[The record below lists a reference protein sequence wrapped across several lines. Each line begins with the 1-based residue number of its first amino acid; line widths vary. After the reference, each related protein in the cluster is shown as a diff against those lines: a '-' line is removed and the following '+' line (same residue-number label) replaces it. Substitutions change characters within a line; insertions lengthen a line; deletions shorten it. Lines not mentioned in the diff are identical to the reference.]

1 MKNLFLIL
9 SLFILVVLATSIT
22 SAVQQ
27 NQDTVVFKTGTS
39 NVLAVPCF
47 NNGTF
52 CSGAALCNLT
62 VTSSNGQFIVKESTM
77 VNNISMQTYQMP
89 TVNNSGNYKAVVTCI
104 DAGNSGS
111 NTFDIIYTPT
121 GTQGKST
128 TILLIIGL
136 AGVIL
141 LILGVTLKN
150 PYFAFIGGASFLLI
164 GVYTMIYGFADV
176 ADLYT
181 RGFSSI
187 LIGLGLFFLIVAA
200 YEWTIDDIFNKPS
213 SDPSEWFE

>member
-1 MKNLFLIL
+1 MRYLFLIL
-9 SLFILVVLATSIT
+9 SLFVLVVLATSTT
-22 SAVQQ
+22 SAAQNVQQ
-27 NQDTVVFKTGTS
+27 DTIIFKTGTS
-39 NVLAVPCF
+39 NVLTVPCF

-62 VTSSNGQFIVKESTM
+62 VTSPNGQFIVKESTM

-89 TVNNSGNYKAVVTCI
+89 TVNDSGNYKAVVTCI

-128 TILLIIGL
+128 IMLLIIGL

-150 PYFAFIGGASFLLI
+150 PYFAFIGGVAFLLI
-164 GVYTMIYGFADV
+164 GVYTMIYGFVDV
-176 ADLYT
+176 ADIYT

-187 LIGLGLFFLIVAA
+187 LIGLGVFFVIVSA
-200 YEWTIDDIFNKPS
+200 YEWVIDDIFKPE
-213 SDPSEWFE
+213 DPDEWFG